1 MIKEKLSEIELDVKY
16 NIFKEQKLLKSIES
30 IKELLNQV
38 DFSVETVPMKDINKL
53 SQLLVFLKGKALNDD
68 ENKLVEI
75 IVENNT

>member
-38 DFSVETVPMKDINKL
+38 DFSVETVPVEDIDKL
-53 SQLLVFLKGKALNDD
+53 SKLLIFLKGKALNSD

-75 IVENNT
+75 LVKNKT

>member
-38 DFSVETVPMKDINKL
+38 DFSVETVPVEDTDKL
-53 SQLLVFLKGKALNDD
+53 SKLLIFLKGKALNSD

-75 IVENNT
+75 LVKNKT